1 MLQAPVPLSNT
12 HILDDFNCGVVSLND
27 WLKRRAFANQKN
39 NASRTYVVTNEQK
52 VIAYYCLSSGALALS
67 DTPSPIKRNMPD
79 PVPVVIQ
86 RKTWSRYRMER
97 SGLRYSITARRGA
110 SYYTSGGNSG
120 DSWNSSTR
128 YIRRSQAILSVLR
141 IFSFTHTGY
150 DAYPLPQEAIN

>member
-1 MLQAPVPLSNT
+1 MLQAPVPLSDT
-12 HILDDFNCGVVSLND
+12 HILDDFDCGVVSLND
-27 WLKRRAFANQKN
+27 WLKRRAAANQKN

-52 VIAYYCLSSGALALS
+52 VIAYYCLSSGALALI

-97 SGLRYSITARRGA
+97 PRLGYSITTRCCA
-110 SYYTSGGNSG
+110 SYHASSGNSG

-128 YIRRSQAILSVLR
+128 HIRRSQAILSVLWV
-141 IFSFTHTGY
+141 FSFTYARY
-150 DAYPLPQEAIN
+150 DTYPLPQKAIN